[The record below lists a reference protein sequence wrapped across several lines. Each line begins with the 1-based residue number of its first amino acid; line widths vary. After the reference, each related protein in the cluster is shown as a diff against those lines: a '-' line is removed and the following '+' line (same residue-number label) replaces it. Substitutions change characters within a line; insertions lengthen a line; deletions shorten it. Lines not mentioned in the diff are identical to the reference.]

1 LDASLPTLH
10 CLKEPSSIASS
21 LQIVEHLRGQ
31 RRAHPE
37 LAQRTQALRHWQA
50 QRFAQTYA
58 DVLQEPHMGPA
69 ARFFLSELYSAEE
82 FSRRDAQFA
91 RIAGTLERLF
101 PQAVVSTATLLA
113 QLHALS
119 ETLDACMVHAWLK
132 AEPHALQISPSPAL
146 DEPRYQRLWQGLMHT
161 PGYAL
166 ARQQQLDAAHD
177 LGLQLQRHTQIPGLR
192 LMLSMMRLPA
202 NAAGLQDLQ
211 RFLETGFD
219 TFGQLG
225 KAGKVPAFLDTVR
238 QRETAWLARMA
249 A

>member
-1 LDASLPTLH
+1 MP
-10 CLKEPSSIASS
+10 CLKLWMP
-21 LQIVEHLRGQ
+21 
-31 RRAHPE
+31 
-37 LAQRTQALRHWQA
+37 
-50 QRFAQTYA
+50 
-58 DVLQEPHMGPA
+58 
-69 ARFFLSELYSAEE
+69 
-82 FSRRDAQFA
+82 
-91 RIAGTLERLF
+91 
-101 PQAVVSTATLLA
+101 
-113 QLHALS
+113 
-119 ETLDACMVHAWLK
+119 AWLK
-132 AEPHALQISPSPAL
+132 AEPHALQTSPSPAL
-146 DEPRYQRLWQGLMHT
+146 DEPRYKRLWQGLMHT
-161 PGYAL
+161 PGYAQ